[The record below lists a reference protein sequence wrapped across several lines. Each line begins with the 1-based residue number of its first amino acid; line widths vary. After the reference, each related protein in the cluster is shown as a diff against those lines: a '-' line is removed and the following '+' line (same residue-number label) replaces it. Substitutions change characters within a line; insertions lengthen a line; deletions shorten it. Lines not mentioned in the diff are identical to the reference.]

1 MKTILWATMLLISA
15 TTFAEGPKNLTT
27 AKTATECNSSD
38 PAANKICKAK
48 HFRKGTAKHNSEMNK
63 VGTENKPKI

>member
-1 MKTILWATMLLISA
+1 MKTLLLATMLLISA
-15 TTFAEGPKNLTT
+15 TTFAEGTKNLNT
-27 AKTATECNSSD
+27 AKAATECKSTD

-63 VGTENKPKI
+63 ADTENKPKI